1 MKKWIT
7 LFTVTVC
14 LAMAMPAKAQIKFGV
29 KGGLNLA
36 SASLSD
42 AWDAKGNADSYTGF
56 FIGPMVDITIPIIG
70 LGVDGALMY
79 AQKGTK
85 FSYEEGN
92 ISKEK
97 TFKQQGVEIPINLKY
112 SIGLGSLASLYFAA
126 GPSFFFNM
134 NSDDDLT
141 FDSVKGSLDYDKS
154 EVSLNLGAGVKLL
167 KHLQLGVNYNMG
179 LTDSAKA
186 KIDSP
191 NSSDIWDAIN
201 GESYKSKMWQVSVA
215 YLF

>member
-42 AWDAKGNADSYTGF
+42 AWDAKGNADNYTGF

-79 AQKGTK
+79 SQKGAK
-85 FSYEEGN
+85 
-92 ISKEK
+92 ISFDDDLGST
-97 TFKQQGVEIPINLKY
+97 TFKQQGIEIPVNLKY
-112 SIGLGSLASLYFAA
+112 SIGLGSLASIYFAA
-126 GPSFFFNM
+126 GPSFYFNM
-134 NSDDDLT
+134 KSDDDFT
-141 FDSVKGSLDYDKS
+141 FNSVAGSLDYDKS

-167 KHLQLGVNYNMG
+167 RHLQLGVNYNMG

-186 KIDSP
+186 KIDSSK
-191 NSSDIWDAIN
+191 SSDMWDAIN

>member
-42 AWDAKGNADSYTGF
+42 AWDAKGNADNYTGF

-79 AQKGTK
+79 SQKGAK
-85 FSYEEGN
+85 
-92 ISKEK
+92 ISFDDLGST
-97 TFKQQGVEIPINLKY
+97 TFKQQGIEIPVNLKY
-112 SIGLGSLASLYFAA
+112 SIRLGSSASIYFAA
-126 GPSFFFNM
+126 GPSFYFNM
-134 NSDDDLT
+134 KSDDDFT
-141 FDSVKGSLDYDKS
+141 FDSVAGSLDYDKS

-167 KHLQLGVNYNMG
+167 RHLQLGLNYNMG

-186 KIDSP
+186 KIDSS
-191 NSSDIWDAIN
+191 NSSDIWNVIN

>member
-42 AWDAKGNADSYTGF
+42 AWDAKGNADNYTGF

-79 AQKGTK
+79 SQKGAK
-85 FSYEEGN
+85 
-92 ISKEK
+92 ISFDDDLGST
-97 TFKQQGVEIPINLKY
+97 TFKQQGIEIPVNLKY
-112 SIGLGSLASLYFAA
+112 SIGLGSSASIYFAA
-126 GPSFFFNM
+126 GPSFYFNM
-134 NSDDDLT
+134 KSDDDLT
-141 FDSVKGSLDYDKS
+141 FDTMKGSLDYDKS

-167 KHLQLGVNYNMG
+167 NHLQLGVNYNMG

-191 NSSDIWDAIN
+191 SSAWDAIN
-201 GESYKSKMWQVSVA
+201 GESYKSKIWQVSVA

>member
-42 AWDAKGNADSYTGF
+42 AWDAKGNADNYTGF

-70 LGVDGALMY
+70 LGVDGAFMY
-79 AQKGTK
+79 SQKGTK
-85 FSYEEGN
+85 FSYKESN

-112 SIGLGSLASLYFAA
+112 SIGLGSLASIYFAA
-126 GPSFFFNM
+126 GPSFYFNM
-134 NSDDDLT
+134 KSDDDFT
-141 FDSVKGSLDYDKS
+141 FNSVAGSLDYDKS

-167 KHLQLGVNYNMG
+167 RHLQLGLNYNMG

-186 KIDSP
+186 KI
-191 NSSDIWDAIN
+191 NTSSGAWDAIN
-201 GESYKSKMWQVSVA
+201 GESYKSKIWQVSVA

>member
-42 AWDAKGNADSYTGF
+42 AWDAKGNADNYTGF

-79 AQKGTK
+79 SQKGAK
-85 FSYEEGN
+85 
-92 ISKEK
+92 ISFDDLGST
-97 TFKQQGVEIPINLKY
+97 TFKQQGIEIPVNLKY
-112 SIGLGSLASLYFAA
+112 SIGLGSSASIYFAA

-154 EVSLNLGAGVKLL
+154 EVSLNLGVGVKLL

-191 NSSDIWDAIN
+191 SSAWDAIN

>member
-42 AWDAKGNADSYTGF
+42 AWDAKGNADNYTGF

-79 AQKGTK
+79 SQKGAK
-85 FSYEEGN
+85 
-92 ISKEK
+92 ISFDDDLGST
-97 TFKQQGVEIPINLKY
+97 TFKQQGIEIPVNLKY
-112 SIGLGSLASLYFAA
+112 SIGLGSSASIYFAA
-126 GPSFFFNM
+126 GPSFYFNM
-134 NSDDDLT
+134 KSDDDLT
-141 FDSVKGSLDYDKS
+141 FDTMKGSLDYDKS

-167 KHLQLGVNYNMG
+167 RHLQLGVNYNMG

-201 GESYKSKMWQVSVA
+201 GKSYKSKMWQVSVA

>member
-42 AWDAKGNADSYTGF
+42 AWDAKGNADNYTGF

-79 AQKGTK
+79 SQKGAK
-85 FSYEEGN
+85 
-92 ISKEK
+92 ISFDDDLGST
-97 TFKQQGVEIPINLKY
+97 TFKQQGIEIPVNLKY
-112 SIGLGSLASLYFAA
+112 SIGLGSSASIYFAA
-126 GPSFFFNM
+126 GPSFYFNM
-134 NSDDDLT
+134 KSDDDLT
-141 FDSVKGSLDYDKS
+141 FDTMKGSLDYDKS

-167 KHLQLGVNYNMG
+167 RHLQLGVNYNMG

-186 KIDSP
+186 KIDSS

-201 GESYKSKMWQVSVA
+201 GESYKSKIWQVSVA

>member
-42 AWDAKGNADSYTGF
+42 AWDAKGNADNYTGF

-79 AQKGTK
+79 SQKGAK
-85 FSYEEGN
+85 
-92 ISKEK
+92 ISFDDDLGST
-97 TFKQQGVEIPINLKY
+97 TFKQQGIEIPVNLKY
-112 SIGLGSLASLYFAA
+112 SIGLGSSASIYFAA
-126 GPSFFFNM
+126 GPSFYFNM
-134 NSDDDLT
+134 KSDDDLT
-141 FDSVKGSLDYDKS
+141 FDTMKGSLDYDKS

-167 KHLQLGVNYNMG
+167 RHLQLGVNYNMG

-186 KIDSP
+186 KIDSS
-191 NSSDIWDAIN
+191 NSSDIWNVIN

>member
-42 AWDAKGNADSYTGF
+42 AWDAKGNADNYTGF

-79 AQKGTK
+79 SQKGAK
-85 FSYEEGN
+85 
-92 ISKEK
+92 ISFDDDLGST
-97 TFKQQGVEIPINLKY
+97 TFKQQGIEIPVNLKY
-112 SIGLGSLASLYFAA
+112 SIGLGSSASIYFAA
-126 GPSFFFNM
+126 GPSFYFNM
-134 NSDDDLT
+134 KSDDDLT
-141 FDSVKGSLDYDKS
+141 FDTMKGSLDYDKS
-154 EVSLNLGAGVKLL
+154 EVSLILGAGVKLL
-167 KHLQLGVNYNMG
+167 RHLQLGVNYNMG

-186 KIDSP
+186 KIDSSK
-191 NSSDIWDAIN
+191 SSDMWDAIN
-201 GESYKSKMWQVSVA
+201 GESYKSKIWQVSVA

>member
-42 AWDAKGNADSYTGF
+42 AWDAKGNADNYTGF

-79 AQKGTK
+79 SQKGAK
-85 FSYEEGN
+85 
-92 ISKEK
+92 ISFDDDLGST
-97 TFKQQGVEIPINLKY
+97 TFKQQGIEIPVNLKY
-112 SIGLGSLASLYFAA
+112 SIGLGSLASIYFAA
-126 GPSFFFNM
+126 GPSFYFNM
-134 NSDDDLT
+134 KSDDDFT
-141 FDSVKGSLDYDKS
+141 FNSVAGSLDYDKS

-167 KHLQLGVNYNMG
+167 RHLQLGVNYNMG

-191 NSSDIWDAIN
+191 NSSDIWDTIN
-201 GESYKSKMWQVSVA
+201 GKSYKSKMWQVSVA

>member
-42 AWDAKGNADSYTGF
+42 AWDAKGNADNYTGF

-79 AQKGTK
+79 SQKGAK
-85 FSYEEGN
+85 
-92 ISKEK
+92 ISFDDDLGST
-97 TFKQQGVEIPINLKY
+97 TFKQQGIEIPVNLKY
-112 SIGLGSLASLYFAA
+112 SIGLGSSASIYFAA
-126 GPSFFFNM
+126 GPSFYFNM
-134 NSDDDLT
+134 KSDDDLT
-141 FDSVKGSLDYDKS
+141 FDTMKGSLDYDKS

-167 KHLQLGVNYNMG
+167 RHLQLGVNYNMG

-186 KIDSP
+186 KIDRP
-191 NSSDIWDAIN
+191 NDSDMWNAIN

>member
-79 AQKGTK
+79 SQKGAK
-85 FSYEEGN
+85 
-92 ISKEK
+92 ISFDDDLGST
-97 TFKQQGVEIPINLKY
+97 TFKQQGIEIPVNLKY
-112 SIGLGSLASLYFAA
+112 SIGLGSSASIYFAA
-126 GPSFFFNM
+126 GPSFYFNM
-134 NSDDDLT
+134 KSDDDFT
-141 FDSVKGSLDYDKS
+141 FNSVAGSLDYDKS

-167 KHLQLGVNYNMG
+167 RHLQLGVNYNMG

-186 KIDSP
+186 KIDSS
-191 NSSDIWDAIN
+191 NSSDIWNVIN

>member
-42 AWDAKGNADSYTGF
+42 AWDAKGNADNYTGF

-70 LGVDGALMY
+70 LGVDGAFMY
-79 AQKGTK
+79 SQKGTK
-85 FSYEEGN
+85 
-92 ISKEK
+92 ISFDDLGST
-97 TFKQQGVEIPINLKY
+97 TFKQQGIEIPVNLKY
-112 SIGLGSLASLYFAA
+112 SIGLGSSASIYFTA
-126 GPSFFFNM
+126 GPSFYFNM
-134 NSDDDLT
+134 KSDDDFT
-141 FDSVKGSLDYDKS
+141 FDSVAGSLDYDKS

-167 KHLQLGVNYNMG
+167 RHLQLGVNYNMG

-186 KIDSP
+186 KIDSS
-191 NSSDIWDAIN
+191 NSSDIWNVIN

>member
-42 AWDAKGNADSYTGF
+42 AWDAKGNADNYTGF

-79 AQKGTK
+79 SQKGTK
-85 FSYEEGN
+85 
-92 ISKEK
+92 ISFDGLGST
-97 TFKQQGVEIPINLKY
+97 TFKQQGIEIPVNLKY
-112 SIGLGSLASLYFAA
+112 SIGLGSLASIYFAA
-126 GPSFFFNM
+126 GPSFYFNM
-134 NSDDDLT
+134 KSDDDFT
-141 FDSVKGSLDYDKS
+141 FNSVAGSLDYDKS

-167 KHLQLGVNYNMG
+167 RHLQLGLNYNMG

-186 KIDSP
+186 KI
-191 NSSDIWDAIN
+191 NTSSGAWDAIN

>member
-42 AWDAKGNADSYTGF
+42 AWDAKGNADNYTGF

-79 AQKGTK
+79 SQKGTK
-85 FSYEEGN
+85 
-92 ISKEK
+92 ISFDDLGST
-97 TFKQQGVEIPINLKY
+97 TFKQQGIEIPVNLKY
-112 SIGLGSLASLYFAA
+112 SIGLGSLASIYFAA
-126 GPSFFFNM
+126 GPSFYFNM
-134 NSDDDLT
+134 KSDDDFT
-141 FDSVKGSLDYDKS
+141 FNSVAGSLDYDKS

-167 KHLQLGVNYNMG
+167 RHLQLGVNYNMG

-186 KIDSP
+186 KIDSSK
-191 NSSDIWDAIN
+191 SSDMWDAIN
-201 GESYKSKMWQVSVA
+201 GESYKSKIWQVSVA

>member
-42 AWDAKGNADSYTGF
+42 AWDAKGNADNYTGF

-79 AQKGTK
+79 SQKGAK
-85 FSYEEGN
+85 
-92 ISKEK
+92 ISFDDDLGST
-97 TFKQQGVEIPINLKY
+97 TFKQQGIEIPVNLKY
-112 SIGLGSLASLYFAA
+112 SIGLGSSASIYFAA
-126 GPSFFFNM
+126 GPSFYFNM
-134 NSDDDLT
+134 KSDDDLT
-141 FDSVKGSLDYDKS
+141 FDTMKGSLDYDKS

-167 KHLQLGVNYNMG
+167 RHLQLGVNYNMG

-186 KIDSP
+186 KI
-191 NSSDIWDAIN
+191 NTSSGAWDAIN

>member
-42 AWDAKGNADSYTGF
+42 AWDAKGNADNYTGF

-79 AQKGTK
+79 SQKGAK
-85 FSYEEGN
+85 
-92 ISKEK
+92 ISFDDDLGST
-97 TFKQQGVEIPINLKY
+97 TFKQQGIEIPVNLKY
-112 SIGLGSLASLYFAA
+112 SIGLGSSASIYFAA
-126 GPSFFFNM
+126 GPSFYFNM
-134 NSDDDLT
+134 KSDDDLT
-141 FDSVKGSLDYDKS
+141 FDSVAGSLDYDKS

-167 KHLQLGVNYNMG
+167 RHLQLGVNYNMG

>member
-42 AWDAKGNADSYTGF
+42 AWDAKGNADNYTGF

-79 AQKGTK
+79 SQKGTK
-85 FSYEEGN
+85 
-92 ISKEK
+92 ISFDDLGST
-97 TFKQQGVEIPINLKY
+97 TFKQQGIEIPVNLKY
-112 SIGLGSLASLYFAA
+112 SIGLGSSASIYFAA

-141 FDSVKGSLDYDKS
+141 FDSETGSLDYDKS

-167 KHLQLGVNYNMG
+167 RHLQLGVNYNMG

-191 NSSDIWDAIN
+191 SSAWDAIN

>member
-79 AQKGTK
+79 SQKGAK
-85 FSYEEGN
+85 
-92 ISKEK
+92 ISFDDLGST
-97 TFKQQGVEIPINLKY
+97 TFKQQGIEIPVNLKY
-112 SIGLGSLASLYFAA
+112 SIGLGSSASIYFAA
-126 GPSFFFNM
+126 GPSFYFNM
-134 NSDDDLT
+134 KSDDDFT
-141 FDSVKGSLDYDKS
+141 FNSVAGSLDYDKS

-167 KHLQLGVNYNMG
+167 RHLQLGVNYNMG

-186 KIDSP
+186 KIDSS
-191 NSSDIWDAIN
+191 NSSDIWNVIN

>member
-42 AWDAKGNADSYTGF
+42 AWDAKGNADNYTGF

-79 AQKGTK
+79 SQKGTK
-85 FSYEEGN
+85 
-92 ISKEK
+92 ISFDGLGST
-97 TFKQQGVEIPINLKY
+97 TFKQQGIEIPVNLKY
-112 SIGLGSLASLYFAA
+112 SIGLGSLASIYFAA
-126 GPSFFFNM
+126 GPSFYFNM
-134 NSDDDLT
+134 KSDDDLT
-141 FDSVKGSLDYDKS
+141 FDTMKGSLDYDKS

-167 KHLQLGVNYNMG
+167 RHLQLGVNYNMG

-186 KIDSP
+186 KIDSS
-191 NSSDIWDAIN
+191 NSSDIWNVIN

>member
-42 AWDAKGNADSYTGF
+42 AWDAKGNADNYTGF

-79 AQKGTK
+79 SQKGAK
-85 FSYEEGN
+85 
-92 ISKEK
+92 ISFDDLGST
-97 TFKQQGVEIPINLKY
+97 TFKQQGIEIPVNLKY
-112 SIGLGSLASLYFAA
+112 SIGLGSSASIYFAA
-126 GPSFFFNM
+126 GPSFYFNM
-134 NSDDDLT
+134 KSDDDFT
-141 FDSVKGSLDYDKS
+141 FNSVAGSLDYDKS

-167 KHLQLGVNYNMG
+167 RHLQLGVNYNMG

-186 KIDSP
+186 KIDSS

>member
-42 AWDAKGNADSYTGF
+42 AWDAKGNADNYTGF

-79 AQKGTK
+79 SQKGAK
-85 FSYEEGN
+85 
-92 ISKEK
+92 ISFDDLGST
-97 TFKQQGVEIPINLKY
+97 TFKQQGIEIPVNLKY
-112 SIGLGSLASLYFAA
+112 SIGLGSSASIYFAA
-126 GPSFFFNM
+126 GPSFYFNM
-134 NSDDDLT
+134 KSDDDFT
-141 FDSVKGSLDYDKS
+141 FNSVAGSLDYDKS

-167 KHLQLGVNYNMG
+167 RHLQLGVNYNMG

-186 KIDSP
+186 KIDSS
-191 NSSDIWDAIN
+191 NSSDIWNVIN

>member
-42 AWDAKGNADSYTGF
+42 AWDAKGNADNYTGF

-79 AQKGTK
+79 SQKGTK
-85 FSYEEGN
+85 
-92 ISKEK
+92 ISFDDDLGST
-97 TFKQQGVEIPINLKY
+97 TFKQQGIEIPVNLKY
-112 SIGLGSLASLYFAA
+112 SIGLGSSASIYFAA
-126 GPSFFFNM
+126 GPSFYFNM
-134 NSDDDLT
+134 KSDDDLT
-141 FDSVKGSLDYDKS
+141 FDTMKGSLDYDKS

-167 KHLQLGVNYNMG
+167 RHLQLGVNYNMG

-191 NSSDIWDAIN
+191 SSAWDAIN

>member
-79 AQKGTK
+79 SQKGTK
-85 FSYEEGN
+85 
-92 ISKEK
+92 ISFDDLGST
-97 TFKQQGVEIPINLKY
+97 TFKQQGIEIPVNLKY
-112 SIGLGSLASLYFAA
+112 SIGLGSSASIYFAA
-126 GPSFFFNM
+126 GPSFYFNM
-134 NSDDDLT
+134 KSDDDFT
-141 FDSVKGSLDYDKS
+141 FDSVAGSLDYDKS

-167 KHLQLGVNYNMG
+167 RHLQLGVNYNMG

>member
-42 AWDAKGNADSYTGF
+42 AWDAKGNADNYTGF

-79 AQKGTK
+79 SQKGAK
-85 FSYEEGN
+85 
-92 ISKEK
+92 ISFDDDLGST
-97 TFKQQGVEIPINLKY
+97 TFKQQGIEIPVNLKY
-112 SIGLGSLASLYFAA
+112 SIGLGSSASIYFAA
-126 GPSFFFNM
+126 GPSFYFNM
-134 NSDDDLT
+134 KSDDDLT
-141 FDSVKGSLDYDKS
+141 FDTMKGSLDYDKS

-191 NSSDIWDAIN
+191 SSAWDAIN

>member
-42 AWDAKGNADSYTGF
+42 AWDAKGNADNYTGF

-79 AQKGTK
+79 SQKGTK
-85 FSYEEGN
+85 
-92 ISKEK
+92 ISFDDLGST
-97 TFKQQGVEIPINLKY
+97 TFKQQGIEIPVNLKY
-112 SIGLGSLASLYFAA
+112 SIGLGSSASIYFAA
-126 GPSFFFNM
+126 GPSFYFNM
-134 NSDDDLT
+134 KSDDDFT
-141 FDSVKGSLDYDKS
+141 FDSVAGSLDYDKS

-167 KHLQLGVNYNMG
+167 RHLQLGVNYNMG

-186 KIDSP
+186 KIDSS
-191 NSSDIWDAIN
+191 NSSDIWNVIN

>member
-42 AWDAKGNADSYTGF
+42 AWDAKGNADNYTGF

-79 AQKGTK
+79 SQKGTK
-85 FSYEEGN
+85 
-92 ISKEK
+92 ISFDDLGST
-97 TFKQQGVEIPINLKY
+97 TFKQQGIEIPVNLKY
-112 SIGLGSLASLYFAA
+112 SIGLGSLASIYFAA
-126 GPSFFFNM
+126 GPSFYFNM
-134 NSDDDLT
+134 KSDDDFT
-141 FDSVKGSLDYDKS
+141 FNSVAGSLDYDKS

-167 KHLQLGVNYNMG
+167 RHLQLGVNYNMG

-186 KIDSP
+186 KIDSSK
-191 NSSDIWDAIN
+191 SSDMWDAIN

>member
-7 LFTVTVC
+7 LFIVAVC
-14 LAMAMPAKAQIKFGV
+14 LAMAMPTKAQIKFGV

-42 AWDAKGNADSYTGF
+42 AWDAKGNADNYTGF

-79 AQKGTK
+79 SQKGTK
-85 FSYEEGN
+85 
-92 ISKEK
+92 ISFDDLGST

-112 SIGLGSLASLYFAA
+112 SIGLGSLASIYFAA
-126 GPSFFFNM
+126 GPSFYFNM
-134 NSDDDLT
+134 KSDDDFT
-141 FDSVKGSLDYDKS
+141 FNSVAGSLDYDKS

-167 KHLQLGVNYNMG
+167 RHLQLGLNYNMG

-186 KIDSP
+186 KIKT
-191 NSSDIWDAIN
+191 SSGAWDAIN
-201 GESYKSKMWQVSVA
+201 GESYKSKIWQVSVA

>member
-42 AWDAKGNADSYTGF
+42 AWDAKGNADNYTGF

-70 LGVDGALMY
+70 LGVDGAFMY
-79 AQKGTK
+79 SQKGTK
-85 FSYEEGN
+85 
-92 ISKEK
+92 ISFDDLGST
-97 TFKQQGVEIPINLKY
+97 TFKQQGIEIPVNLKY
-112 SIGLGSLASLYFAA
+112 SIGLGSSASIYFAA
-126 GPSFFFNM
+126 GPSFYFNM
-134 NSDDDLT
+134 KSDDDLT
-141 FDSVKGSLDYDKS
+141 FDTMKGSLDYDKS

-167 KHLQLGVNYNMG
+167 RHLQLGVNYNMG

-186 KIDSP
+186 KIDSS

>member
-42 AWDAKGNADSYTGF
+42 AWDAKGNADNYTGF

-79 AQKGTK
+79 SQKGTK
-85 FSYEEGN
+85 
-92 ISKEK
+92 ISFDGLGST
-97 TFKQQGVEIPINLKY
+97 TFKQQGIEIPVNLKY
-112 SIGLGSLASLYFAA
+112 SIGLGSSASIYFAA
-126 GPSFFFNM
+126 GPSFYFNM
-134 NSDDDLT
+134 KSDDDLT
-141 FDSVKGSLDYDKS
+141 FDTMKGSLDYDKS

-167 KHLQLGVNYNMG
+167 RHLQLGVNYNMG

-186 KIDSP
+186 KIDSS
-191 NSSDIWDAIN
+191 NSSDIWNVIN

>member
-42 AWDAKGNADSYTGF
+42 AWDAKGNADNYTGF

-79 AQKGTK
+79 SQKGTK
-85 FSYEEGN
+85 
-92 ISKEK
+92 ISFDDLGST
-97 TFKQQGVEIPINLKY
+97 TFKQQGIEIPVNLKY
-112 SIGLGSLASLYFAA
+112 SIGLGSSASIYFAA
-126 GPSFFFNM
+126 GPSFYFNM
-134 NSDDDLT
+134 KSDDDFT
-141 FDSVKGSLDYDKS
+141 FNSVAGSLDYDKS

-167 KHLQLGVNYNMG
+167 RHLQLGLNYNMG

-186 KIDSP
+186 KI
-191 NSSDIWDAIN
+191 NTSSGAWDAIN
-201 GESYKSKMWQVSVA
+201 GESYKSKIWQVSVA

>member
-42 AWDAKGNADSYTGF
+42 AWDAKGNADNYTGF

-79 AQKGTK
+79 SQKGAK
-85 FSYEEGN
+85 
-92 ISKEK
+92 ISFDDDLGST
-97 TFKQQGVEIPINLKY
+97 TFKQQGIEIPVNLKY
-112 SIGLGSLASLYFAA
+112 SIGLGSSASIYFAA

-141 FDSVKGSLDYDKS
+141 FNSETGSLDYDKS

-167 KHLQLGVNYNMG
+167 RHLQLGVNYNMG

-191 NSSDIWDAIN
+191 SSAWDAIN

>member
-42 AWDAKGNADSYTGF
+42 AWDAKGNADNYTGF

-70 LGVDGALMY
+70 LGVDGAFMY
-79 AQKGTK
+79 SQKGTK
-85 FSYEEGN
+85 
-92 ISKEK
+92 ISFDDLGST
-97 TFKQQGVEIPINLKY
+97 TFKQQGIEIPVNLKY
-112 SIGLGSLASLYFAA
+112 SIGLGSSASIYFAA
-126 GPSFFFNM
+126 GPSFYFNM
-134 NSDDDLT
+134 KSDDDFT
-141 FDSVKGSLDYDKS
+141 FNSVAGSLDYDKS

-167 KHLQLGVNYNMG
+167 RHLQLGVNYNMG

-191 NSSDIWDAIN
+191 SSAWDAIN

>member
-42 AWDAKGNADSYTGF
+42 AWDAKGNADNYTGF

-79 AQKGTK
+79 SQKGAK
-85 FSYEEGN
+85 
-92 ISKEK
+92 ISFDDDLGST
-97 TFKQQGVEIPINLKY
+97 TFKQQGIEIPVNLKY
-112 SIGLGSLASLYFAA
+112 SIGLGSLASIYFAA
-126 GPSFFFNM
+126 GPSFYFNM
-134 NSDDDLT
+134 KSDDDFT
-141 FDSVKGSLDYDKS
+141 FNSVAGSLDYDKS

-167 KHLQLGVNYNMG
+167 RHLQLGVNYNMG